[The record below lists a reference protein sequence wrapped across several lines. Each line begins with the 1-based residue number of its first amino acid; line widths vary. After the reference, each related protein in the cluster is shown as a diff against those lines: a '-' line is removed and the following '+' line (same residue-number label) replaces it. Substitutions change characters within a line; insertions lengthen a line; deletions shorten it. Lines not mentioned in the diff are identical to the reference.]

1 MSFLIDSSITITS
14 QPRLSGGWPAAVR
27 GPTWHPS
34 LEFRSTFGR
43 GPPASTL
50 RAGAAS

>member
-1 MSFLIDSSITITS
+1 MNFLIDSSIVITS
-14 QPRLSGGWPAAVR
+14 RPRPSGGWPAAVG

-34 LEFRSTFGR
+34 PEFLSTFGR